1 VIYKPHIN
9 RVKADKI
16 NGDAPFSRNL
26 ALFLVFAVLLFVMM
40 LLVRNLND
48 AGKGSP
54 VYNGTTGSFF
64 LGPELTSNES
74 SSTYIANNWIYVPNI
89 TSEDVKNGNIT
100 INNYKNYTYASDVT
114 IQNTWN
120 GWFDYDNN
128 AQWHN
133 RDDDFKYKSFEM
145 PDGEETYSSA
155 YIAHFDCTQPLDYVY
170 LTFHNMNGIARIYCN
185 GNYAGSIGVNSSKY
199 INTNAFSDY
208 CLLWPKNGRIDLFI
222 VVTCSDKVTNP
233 GILSY
238 PIIENGAASDMRISL
253 SAGHFAIVFVLF
265 IIGIFG
271 GAYLIVN
278 SSKSKRMF
286 AVFIANLFCFI
297 LYYLVDCRFLSM
309 YSHTRA
315 DMRFILIVVSAAV
328 AYSMNSCFTDGIKKR
343 NNSHILK
350 HDRYIVDAL
359 GAALLIF
366 YFLMDTFGSH
376 LTSLFPALLYGLVVM
391 LISLVKTVLRYFN
404 ERSNTLTI
412 LLCYTYFVYLIFI
425 SILMDSIV
433 VYMLPNYSF
442 IFVIAV
448 IVAEITFLTEFI
460 RQQRQLTK
468 SAATLKRQVR
478 EKTVFI
484 SEINRDLVENNKKLV
499 EGELARKNVLSNV
512 SHDLRTPITAIRGYA
527 ELLLSSGKD
536 MPDAQIISY
545 LTNIVK
551 RSEQMERI
559 VSDIIELTRMEA
571 NNAEFQFTNIS
582 MSEMLD
588 ELVTMYSLDLE
599 ESTKHIELEIP
610 NDDLLIVKAD
620 PKKISRV
627 FENLISNAINYT
639 EGEARIVVRAWR
651 SNGNM
656 ALSEQQVHISV
667 SDNGIGIPAEEVGK
681 IFDRFY
687 RAKNSGINIK
697 GTGLGLA
704 IVKLICDRHNAKI
717 MVTSEIGKGT
727 TFEIIM
733 PAVN

>member
-1 VIYKPHIN
+1 
-9 RVKADKI
+9 
-16 NGDAPFSRNL
+16 
-26 ALFLVFAVLLFVMM
+26 
-40 LLVRNLND
+40 
-48 AGKGSP
+48 
-54 VYNGTTGSFF
+54 
-64 LGPELTSNES
+64 
-74 SSTYIANNWIYVPNI
+74 
-89 TSEDVKNGNIT
+89 
-100 INNYKNYTYASDVT
+100 
-114 IQNTWN
+114 
-120 GWFDYDNN
+120 
-128 AQWHN
+128 
-133 RDDDFKYKSFEM
+133 
-145 PDGEETYSSA
+145 
-155 YIAHFDCTQPLDYVY
+155 
-170 LTFHNMNGIARIYCN
+170 
-185 GNYAGSIGVNSSKY
+185 
-199 INTNAFSDY
+199 
-208 CLLWPKNGRIDLFI
+208 
-222 VVTCSDKVTNP
+222 
-233 GILSY
+233 
-238 PIIENGAASDMRISL
+238 
-253 SAGHFAIVFVLF
+253 
-265 IIGIFG
+265 
-271 GAYLIVN
+271 
-278 SSKSKRMF
+278 
-286 AVFIANLFCFI
+286 
-297 LYYLVDCRFLSM
+297 
-309 YSHTRA
+309 
-315 DMRFILIVVSAAV
+315 
-328 AYSMNSCFTDGIKKR
+328 MNSCFTDGIKKR

-639 EGEARIVVRAWR
+639 EGEARIAVRAWR

>member
-1 VIYKPHIN
+1 MSIC
-9 RVKADKI
+9 
-16 NGDAPFSRNL
+16 FL
-26 ALFLVFAVLLFVMM
+26 TTALF
-40 LLVRNLND
+40 
-48 AGKGSP
+48 
-54 VYNGTTGSFF
+54 
-64 LGPELTSNES
+64 
-74 SSTYIANNWIYVPNI
+74 
-89 TSEDVKNGNIT
+89 
-100 INNYKNYTYASDVT
+100 
-114 IQNTWN
+114 
-120 GWFDYDNN
+120 
-128 AQWHN
+128 
-133 RDDDFKYKSFEM
+133 
-145 PDGEETYSSA
+145 
-155 YIAHFDCTQPLDYVY
+155 
-170 LTFHNMNGIARIYCN
+170 
-185 GNYAGSIGVNSSKY
+185 
-199 INTNAFSDY
+199 
-208 CLLWPKNGRIDLFI
+208 
-222 VVTCSDKVTNP
+222 
-233 GILSY
+233 
-238 PIIENGAASDMRISL
+238 
-253 SAGHFAIVFVLF
+253 
-265 IIGIFG
+265 
-271 GAYLIVN
+271 
-278 SSKSKRMF
+278 
-286 AVFIANLFCFI
+286 
-297 LYYLVDCRFLSM
+297 
-309 YSHTRA
+309 
-315 DMRFILIVVSAAV
+315 
-328 AYSMNSCFTDGIKKR
+328 
-343 NNSHILK
+343 
-350 HDRYIVDAL
+350 
-359 GAALLIF
+359 
-366 YFLMDTFGSH
+366 
-376 LTSLFPALLYGLVVM
+376 
-391 LISLVKTVLRYFN
+391 
-404 ERSNTLTI
+404 
-412 LLCYTYFVYLIFI
+412 
-425 SILMDSIV
+425 
-433 VYMLPNYSF
+433 
-442 IFVIAV
+442 
-448 IVAEITFLTEFI
+448 
-460 RQQRQLTK
+460 
-468 SAATLKRQVR
+468 
-478 EKTVFI
+478 
-484 SEINRDLVENNKKLV
+484 ENNKKLV

-639 EGEARIVVRAWR
+639 EGEARIAVRAWR